1 MGSQILQWIEF
12 TVGVVGLIFGIFE
25 HFKRQKI
32 ERVLRTITQT
42 YPGDVAKIEQSCVW
56 AWANAENV
64 LRKTGTIPTSPEK
77 DEMVFLLSRATS
89 DATASARMC
98 AVLFNQLLAFQEA
111 QFGTRKISHPER
123 DILDLCKAEAR
134 SANLK

>member
-64 LRKTGTIPTSPEK
+64 LRNAEGRRY
-77 DEMVFLLSRATS
+77 VLS
-89 DATASARMC
+89 
-98 AVLFNQLLAFQEA
+98 
-111 QFGTRKISHPER
+111 TRDDGNDSR
-123 DILDLCKAEAR
+123 
-134 SANLK
+134 